1 MVNRFR
7 CSICDEMEAGE
18 NSVTLYYNKDRVR
31 RYNWADW
38 PEEYGVR
45 TVMVCPP
52 CAKKD
57 ASTGL
62 E

>member
-18 NSVTLYYNKDRVR
+18 NSVTLYYTKDRVR

-38 PEEYGVR
+38 PDEYGVR

-57 ASTGL
+57 VSIEL